1 MKHKVLV
8 LEDSVAS
15 MRVLKRVIGKAN
27 LQAVCASSLAE
38 AQHIFSSSIPEQY
51 LCAIVDYT
59 LPDAPDGEAID
70 FAIDSYLPVI
80 VITGRLDQDI
90 RDKVLSKEVIDYI
103 PKENAQIYEYLS
115 RLLSRLEKNKH
126 ISVLVVDDSRVS
138 RNKMLSL
145 LRRHN
150 FRTHEAA
157 NAKEGLEKIKKHNE
171 IKLVLT
177 DENMP
182 DMTGVEMVSTI
193 RRQFNK
199 DELAIIG
206 ISSDQSSAL
215 SARFI
220 KTGANDYLTKPYCH
234 EEFFC
239 RVMQNVE
246 HVEHIE
252 AIKRAAN
259 SDYLTGL
266 PNRRHF
272 FSKVETVLK
281 RQPKHKSLALIDLD
295 HFKSINDT
303 YGHDA
308 GDEVLKDVAKVLVK
322 HFSQYCVARFGGEE
336 FCVFMPDVSIEEA
349 KVSLDAFRQAMSER
363 TISSNGHS
371 IKCTLSVGLTDKI
384 EDKIESMLSKADQNL
399 YAAKEHGRNRVFC
412 DLDV

>member
-27 LQAVCASSLAE
+27 LQAVSAHSLAE
-38 AQHIFSSSIPEQY
+38 AKHIFSSSIPEQY

-70 FAIDSYLPVI
+70 FALDSFLPVI

-90 RDKVLSKEVIDYI
+90 REKVLAKEVIDYI

-126 ISVLVVDDSRVS
+126 ISVLVVDDSRLS
-138 RNKMLSL
+138 RNNMTSL

-150 FRTHEAA
+150 FICHEAA
-157 NAKEGLEKIKKHNE
+157 SAEEGLDLIRKHQE

-182 DMTGVEMVSTI
+182 DMTGVELVANI
-193 RRQFNK
+193 RRTFSK
-199 DELAIIG
+199 DELAVIG
-206 ISSDQSSAL
+206 VSSDISSAL

-246 HVEHIE
+246 HIEHID

-272 FSKVETVLK
+272 FNKVETLLK
-281 RQPKHKSLALIDLD
+281 HNLRHKTLALIDLD
-295 HFKSINDT
+295 HFKSVNDT

-308 GDEVLKDVAKVLVK
+308 GDEVLKDVAKVMVK
-322 HFSQYCVARFGGEE
+322 HFAEYCVARFGGEE
-336 FCVFMPDVSIEEA
+336 FCVFMPEVNLQDAVSRLNE
-349 KVSLDAFRQAMSER
+349 FRQAMADR
-363 TISSNGHS
+363 TIQFKEHQ
-371 IKCTLSVGLTDKI
+371 IRCTLSIGVTDQFV
-384 EDKIESMLSKADQNL
+384 DKIESMLSVADQNL
-399 YAAKEHGRNRVFC
+399 YAAKQRGRNCVSTG
-412 DLDV
+412 DD